1 MKRKWLILLLLAVV
15 ILLFALAGCEKKEKA
30 EPAAG
35 NIIVTRLSNPDE
47 ALNAIIKETDSS
59 LWGKYLNRDAS
70 IGVSDREAVSF
81 HIGAKS
87 ANALLAVFLD
97 DYDTAEK
104 IGGSIKS
111 ASDKLNIKSEEVET
125 VAKKLLEDLE
135 ETDGKKKARQVKS
148 TLNLLTDAVAA
159 ALKGI
164 GNRNEALMIEYGAW
178 IEALRQTS
186 GIVKDDY
193 SPKAASV
200 LRREIE
206 AKYFKGEFQSLNLT
220 KPSTGYETIVD
231 ATSLLLELMKADE
244 QKSIPEHAV
253 VKIHELATQI
263 FERSARL

>member
-1 MKRKWLILLLLAVV
+1 MNSKWLILLLTGAVV
-15 ILLFALAGCEKKEKA
+15 LLLALSGCEKGEKA
-30 EPAAG
+30 EPASG
-35 NIIVTRLSNPDE
+35 NIIVMRLSNPDE

-59 LWGKYLNRDAS
+59 LWGKYINTDAS
-70 IGVSDREAVSF
+70 IGVSGREAISF

-125 VAKKLLEDLE
+125 VAKKLSEDLK
-135 ETDGKKKARQVKS
+135 ETDAKKKARRVKS
-148 TLNLLTDAVAA
+148 TLNLLTDSVAG
-159 ALKGI
+159 ALKEI

-178 IEALRQTS
+178 IEVLRQTS

-193 SPKAASV
+193 SPQAASV

-206 AKYFKGEFQSLNLT
+206 AKYFKGEFQSPNLT
-220 KPSTGYETIVD
+220 KPSARHKTIVD
-231 ATSLLLELMKADE
+231 ATSLLPRA
-244 QKSIPEHAV
+244 
-253 VKIHELATQI
+253 HET
-263 FERSARL
+263 R